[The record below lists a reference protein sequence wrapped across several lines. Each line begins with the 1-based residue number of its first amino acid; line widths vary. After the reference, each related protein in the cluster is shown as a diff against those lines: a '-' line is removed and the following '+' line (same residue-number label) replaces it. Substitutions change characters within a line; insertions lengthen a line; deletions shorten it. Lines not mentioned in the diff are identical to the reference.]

1 LRGELGLN
9 PDTSCAS
16 MGVEVGSYQQLRDA
30 VGFLKKHGV
39 PFTDA
44 IPPELYPGVDY
55 AAHIL
60 DPAGHCIMLH
70 YYMERIGWDG
80 KPRPAELRRK
90 VGKDWPEAIEPM
102 SDTYADQTFMGPL
115 G

>member
-1 LRGELGLN
+1 
-9 PDTSCAS
+9 
-16 MGVEVGSYQQLRDA
+16 
-30 VGFLKKHGV
+30 
-39 PFTDA
+39 
-44 IPPELYPGVDY
+44 
-55 AAHIL
+55 
-60 DPAGHCIMLH
+60 MLH

-90 VGKDWPEAIEPM
+90 VGKDWPETLDAM

>member
-1 LRGELGLN
+1 
-9 PDTSCAS
+9 

-30 VGFLKKHGV
+30 VSYLKKKGV
-39 PFTDA
+39 QFIDA

-60 DPAGHCIMLH
+60 DPAGHCLMLH